1 MGRNIFQ
8 IIIVSLFTLYESSI
22 NIFKSDGN
30 NIKEKAFREKQK
42 STTLLGHELMNFS
55 LLAVAS
61 KRQRKDVVGVKPKDS
76 NDLLPKHQ

>member
-30 NIKEKAFREKQK
+30 SIKEKAFREKQK
-42 STTLLGHELMNFS
+42 STTLLGHALMNFS
-55 LLAVAS
+55 LLAAAS
-61 KRQRKDVVGVKPKDS
+61 KRQRKDVRG
-76 NDLLPKHQ
+76 QTQGFEWFIA